1 MADSTR
7 LAKAQLLELDP
18 KFKQLINPDKTV
30 TVQFNPETLKVSFS
44 NQINNPAVAG
54 DQNGPQKQQFTGGG
68 ATKLSVQLWFDITV
82 PVAGPSASA
91 SLSAGP
97 VSAGVS
103 IGPDVKDVR
112 ELTQAVA
119 YFITPEPRGEN
130 KAFIPPGVRFLWG
143 SFQFDGV
150 MESLEESLEFFSNEG
165 IPLRA
170 SVTLSLTQ
178 QKILKL
184 PPASNN
190 PFGGAVPGIQP
201 LIQASAGATL
211 QGIADSQGQGAN
223 WQAIASANGIENPR
237 LLQPGQLV
245 NTNVNT
251 PGS

>member
-18 KFKQLINPDKTV
+18 KFNRTINPDKTV

-44 NQINNPAVAG
+44 NQINNPDVAG
-54 DQNGPQKQQFTGGG
+54 DQNQPQKQQFTGGG

-82 PVAGPSASA
+82 PATAGGS
-91 SLSAGP
+91 G
-97 VSAGVS
+97 
-103 IGPDVKDVR
+103 DVKDVR

-130 KAFIPPGVRFLWG
+130 KAYIPPGVRFLWG

-178 QKILKL
+178 QKLLKL
-184 PPASNN
+184 PPVSSN

-201 LIQASAGATL
+201 LIQVSAGATL
-211 QGIADSQGQGAN
+211 QGIADSRGQGAN

-237 LLQPGQLV
+237 SLQAGQLV
-245 NTNVNT
+245 NVNVKT
-251 PGS
+251 STS